1 MQVCKVDD
9 YGVGGKL
16 TVTHCHWQAIATM
29 AWAYGELKHFDD
41 DLFEALAVRGVE
53 LLHMPR
59 SQPADSAGDVP
70 STQCT
75 SPPRPMHGSTRVPA
89 VSRLLDAP
97 QVLP

>member
-1 MQVCKVDD
+1 
-9 YGVGGKL
+9 
-16 TVTHCHWQAIATM
+16 M

-59 SQPADSAGDVP
+59 SQLADSAGGG
-70 STQCT
+70 SASQRT
-75 SPPRPMHGSTRVPA
+75 SPPRPAHGSTRAQA

-97 QVLP
+97 QVLL

>member
-1 MQVCKVDD
+1 MR
-9 YGVGGKL
+9 
-16 TVTHCHWQAIATM
+16 CHSQAIATM

-59 SQPADSAGDVP
+59 SQPADSADDG
-70 STQCT
+70 SSAQRT
-75 SPPRPMHGSTRVPA
+75 SLPRPMHGTTRMPA

-97 QVLP
+97 QVFL